1 VFLGICSKINI
12 LYELTLDGSRSS
24 VCVFIPPVAALVE
37 IRPKKEKPLLGRFSK
52 FAKKR
57 S

>member
-1 VFLGICSKINI
+1 VFLGVCSKINI